1 MLKGNLSTRPF
12 YNEKVVSLVLGL
24 VALVAIALTV
34 FNTLQLISLTRQRRV
49 LNSHIARDRGEAARI
64 TGQADAIK
72 RTVDQSRLLLLA
84 GSTREANGLIDQRT
98 FSWTEFF
105 GLIEK
110 TMPRDV
116 RLVGVSPRVEKGEFK
131 IAMRVIARTPDDLA
145 AFTEGLAGTGSFYDV
160 ALLETQRN
168 DDDTDT
174 LTLIAGYLAPAS
186 AGPPTPAPPRKGGA
200 APATKR
206 GNRP

>member
-105 GLIEK
+105 GLIE
-110 TMPRDV
+110 
-116 RLVGVSPRVEKGEFK
+116 
-131 IAMRVIARTPDDLA
+131 
-145 AFTEGLAGTGSFYDV
+145 
-160 ALLETQRN
+160 
-168 DDDTDT
+168 
-174 LTLIAGYLAPAS
+174 
-186 AGPPTPAPPRKGGA
+186 
-200 APATKR
+200 
-206 GNRP
+206 